1 MKTVKIKIMSK
12 INFDELLKIAKDS
25 IIYFFENH
33 DFPNIVDNSEKKA
46 TFVTLEK
53 NGMLRGCIGEIFP
66 VFPIKKSVSR
76 NAINAAFYDPRFPPL
91 APEETKNL
99 TIEVSVLTP
108 LKKFEGDIYEFLKF
122 ISKHKPG
129 VYIMYN
135 GYSATFLPD
144 VWEQVPNA
152 EQFMLELCLKAG
164 LNPKYL
170 PFVEKYYYFTEKHK
184 KRWDEI

>member
-1 MKTVKIKIMSK
+1 MKT

-25 IIYFFENH
+25 IIYFFKNH
-33 DFPNIVDNSEKKA
+33 DFPRIEDKSEKRA

-53 NGMLRGCIGEIFP
+53 KGQLRGCIGEILP
-66 VFPIKKSVSR
+66 ILPIKKSVSR

-91 APEETKNL
+91 SPEETKDL
-99 TIEVSVLTP
+99 TIEVSVLSP
-108 LKKFEGDIYEFLKF
+108 LKRFEGDYYEFLKF
-122 ISKHKPG
+122 LEKYRPG
-129 VYIMYN
+129 VYIVYN

-144 VWEQVPNA
+144 VWEQLPDP

-170 PFVEKYYYFTEKHK
+170 PFVEKYYYFTEKSK